1 MLLLYDMQHKYKT
14 IYIYSPFRH
23 EQQILQQTKESNEK
37 IKAQIIEAE
46 EERDGLLKEIEKK
59 EENSC

>member
-1 MLLLYDMQHKYKT
+1 MLYAMQHKYQT
-14 IYIYSPFRH
+14 IYFYPPFRH

>member
-1 MLLLYDMQHKYKT
+1 MQHKYQT
-14 IYIYSPFRH
+14 IYIFSPFRH